1 MKEFTSITEY
11 QLLKLAYNELLR
23 RIDREEEINKQT
35 QNELGRYNRSAQYKL
50 KFYNEQLDEIRERIF
65 ELENN
70 NNVE

>member
-11 QLLKLAYNELLR
+11 QLLNLAYNELLR
-23 RIDREEEINKQT
+23 SIDREEEINKQT
-35 QNELGRYNRSAQYKL
+35 QNELGRYNRFAQYKL